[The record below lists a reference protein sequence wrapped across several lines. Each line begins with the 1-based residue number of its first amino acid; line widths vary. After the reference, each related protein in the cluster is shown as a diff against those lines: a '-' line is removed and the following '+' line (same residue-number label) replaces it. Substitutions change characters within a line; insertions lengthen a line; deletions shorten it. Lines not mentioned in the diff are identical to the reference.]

1 MTVIN
6 HWWGV
11 PWPLPINLK
20 RVNWHAWH
28 LYVTHQ
34 KDSQETYSTQSAGT
48 GSISSGTAVC
58 LFVVLL
64 ISTSHLIVNTYKC
77 VPNRIANDQSDASLM
92 LQ

>member
-1 MTVIN
+1 MNGIFMSHTKKIAKK
-6 HWWGV
+6 HI
-11 PWPLPINLK
+11 L
-20 RVNWHAWH
+20 
-28 LYVTHQ
+28 Q
-34 KDSQETYSTQSAGT
+34 KAGT